1 MSSSNYLNAKLVTW
15 RKINVV
21 IFTDIPRPSQ
31 ITVSLFKN
39 NKLYK
44 KENISKINSV
54 YHLYF
59 FEINLNEDYEL
70 GASYRVLVDTLP
82 MTNVDPL
89 DAINFSD
96 FDDRFAYEGDDLG
109 SIYHKKQTSFKVW
122 APLAESMFL
131 KLVSP
136 KGETRIL
143 LMNREDRGVYRLDVD
158 GDLLNYK
165 YHYIVT
171 NNGLTFEVNDPY
183 AKGTSLN
190 SEYSVVIDYNLLL
203 KKNPVL
209 PKNKI
214 ANYVNSV
221 IYEAH
226 IRDMNEGNFNDVK
239 NKGKYL
245 GFVEEHRKT
254 KGGHPA
260 GLDYIKYL
268 GVTHVQIQPIL
279 DFNSLDDK
287 NTKNWYNWG
296 YDPISFFALEG
307 SYSIK
312 PEDAMSRLYEFREMV
327 DTLHKND
334 IRLIVDVVYNHMY
347 AYENSD
353 LEKLVPH
360 YFYRKRRNSLLANAS
375 GCGNDVASER
385 KMARKIIVDS
395 VKYLFSH
402 FDIDGLRFDLMG
414 LMDIETVNACYNAAK
429 EIKSDIMMYGEGW
442 EMGEELPRDKRASK
456 SNADKLKDFAFFN
469 DSYRDII
476 KGPSAPYNLHKK
488 GYICGNVDYKFGVDY
503 AFHACVLNLTYEPMF
518 ENANQSLNYLECH
531 DNNTLYDKLL
541 VSNADE
547 EEKVLLDRVTLANS
561 ILLLSFGIPLIH
573 MGQEIGL
580 SKDGLDNT
588 YNMVG
593 VNNLDYRLV
602 DERFDMVNRFRLM
615 NILARKLNY
624 KNLSSRDDIKD
635 IFSISHWD
643 NGIYALN
650 AKDKNI
656 VDHEKEFLIL
666 FNPTSSAITFEL
678 DDYYSV
684 MEGVNEK
691 QEIKVKNGFLPG
703 CNLIVLFRK

>member
-1 MSSSNYLNAKLVTW
+1 MANNYLNAKLVSW

-39 NKLYK
+39 HKLYK
-44 KENISKINSV
+44 KENVSKINSV
-54 YHLYF
+54 FHLYF

-70 GASYRVLVDTLP
+70 GASYRLLVDTFP
-82 MTNVDPL
+82 IINIDTG
-89 DAINFSD
+89 DAVNFTD
-96 FDDRFAYEGDDLG
+96 FDDKYAYDGDDLG
-109 SIYHKKQTSFKVW
+109 SIYSKKQTSFTVW
-122 APLAESMFL
+122 APLADQMLL

-136 KGETRIL
+136 KEEVKIFE
-143 LMNREDRGVYRLDVD
+143 MNREDRGIYRSIIP

-171 NNGLTFEVNDPY
+171 NNGVTYEVNDPY

-190 SEYSVVIDYNLLL
+190 SEYSVVIDYGLLL
-203 KKNPVL
+203 KKDKVL
-209 PKNKI
+209 PKTKI
-214 ANYVNSV
+214 DNYVNAV
-221 IYEAH
+221 IYETH
-226 IRDMNEGNFNDVK
+226 IRDINEGNFNDVK

-245 GFVEEHRKT
+245 GFVEEHRKS

-268 GVTHVQIQPIL
+268 GVTHVQILPIL

-312 PEDAMSRLYEFREMV
+312 PEEAMSRLYEFREMV
-327 DTLHKND
+327 DVLHKND
-334 IRLIVDVVYNHMY
+334 IRLVVDVVYNHIY
-347 AYENSD
+347 QYENNA

-360 YFYRKRRNSLLANAS
+360 YYFRKRRNGLLSNAS
-375 GCGNDVASER
+375 GCGDDVASER

-414 LMDIETVNACYNAAK
+414 LLDIETVNECYQAAK
-429 EIKSDIMMYGEGW
+429 AIKKDIMMYGEGW
-442 EMGEELPRDKRASK
+442 EMGEELPPQNRANK
-456 SNADKLKDFAFFN
+456 SNAAQLKNFAFFN
-469 DSYRDII
+469 DSYRDIV
-476 KGPSAPYNLHKK
+476 KGPSAPFNLHEK

-503 AFHACVLNLTYEPMF
+503 AFHACVLNLTYQPMF
-518 ENANQSLNYLECH
+518 DDANQSLNYLECH

-541 VSNADE
+541 VSNANE
-547 EEKVLLDRVTLANS
+547 EEKTLLDRVTLANS

-593 VNNLDYRLV
+593 VNNMDYRLV
-602 DERFDMVNRFRLM
+602 DERFDMVNRFRLL

-624 KNLSSRDDIKD
+624 KSLFKREDLQD
-635 IFSISHWD
+635 FFTISHWD
-643 NGIYALN
+643 NDIYALS
-650 AKDKNI
+650 AKEKN
-656 VDHEKEFLIL
+656 VFDHEKEFLIL
-666 FNPTSSAITFEL
+666 FNPNNRPITFEL
-678 DDYYSV
+678 DDYYTV
-684 MEGVNEK
+684 VEGVDK
-691 QEIKVKNGFLPG
+691 GQAIRIKNGFLPG
-703 CNLIVLFRK
+703 CNLLMLFKK